1 MNRILLLHTYIFICI
16 SWKDNNG
23 NKSADLWIS
32 YYCKWRH
39 YIHSSLGHFEH
50 LFKHFI
56 SCLSFK
62 SLKSGFSLLWKP
74 FSKENS
80 NLFVCP
86 TLCQASWFD
95 GMEQN
100 NVFLLKHTNAI
111 RSMPW
116 YLYDML
122 CCLRD
127 VRFPTMHKNERYI
140 ISM

>member
-1 MNRILLLHTYIFICI
+1 MNRILLLYTYIFISGNMPIFGSASIVNEDIIYIQFLAI
-16 SWKDNNG
+16 SNIFLNILYPVYRS
-23 NKSADLWIS
+23 N
-32 YYCKWRH
+32 H
-39 YIHSSLGHFEH
+39 
-50 LFKHFI
+50 
-56 SCLSFK
+56 
-62 SLKSGFSLLWKP
+62 LKSGFSLLWKP

-95 GMEQN
+95 GMEKN